1 MVDNAVIN
9 ERGGAKADAG
19 KTRYDL
25 LVPEFIQG
33 MANVMT
39 FGATKYSDWN
49 WVNLER
55 NRVFASLWRHIIA
68 YQKGERLDKET
79 NLSHLY
85 HAGCNLMMLDRIDDF
100 PISQIEYETN
110 TKTKE
115 ETGNNNKLYNT
126 YVCVRGVL
134 RYLTMTSEKL
144 NSDIFS
150 DIDLVSE
157 TGKLILADIDFRYWN
172 KYSLDDLRYM
182 FRMSMEYLEHGR
194 QKNKVEYH
202 KGLYRAFQN
211 RMRQI
216 HGQHGM
222 SLNDLA
228 EHVEIDRDTLYK
240 MMQDIYDEHYRF
252 YTAQQYAEKLSFT
265 YQTDNE

>member
-55 NRVFASLWRHIIA
+55 DRIIASLWRHIIE
-68 YQKGERLDKET
+68 YQQEKMFDKET

-85 HAGCNLMMLDRIDDF
+85 HAGCNLMMLDYLDS
-100 PISQIEYETN
+100 PE
-110 TKTKE
+110 KPKKE
-115 ETGNNNKLYNT
+115 SPT
-126 YVCVRGVL
+126 
-134 RYLTMTSEKL
+134 
-144 NSDIFS
+144 
-150 DIDLVSE
+150 
-157 TGKLILADIDFRYWN
+157 
-172 KYSLDDLRYM
+172 
-182 FRMSMEYLEHGR
+182 LEH
-194 QKNKVEYH
+194 H

-211 RMRQI
+211 RMRQM
-216 HGQHGM
+216 HGQYGM

-240 MMQDIYDEHYRF
+240 MMQDISDEHYRF

>member
-1 MVDNAVIN
+1 
-9 ERGGAKADAG
+9 
-19 KTRYDL
+19 
-25 LVPEFIQG
+25 
-33 MANVMT
+33 MT

-55 NRVFASLWRHIIA
+55 NRAFASLWRHIIA

-85 HAGCNLMMLDRIDDF
+85 HAGCNLMMLDYLDSPEQPKEKSIDEE
-100 PISQIEYETN
+100 SE
-110 TKTKE
+110 KE
-115 ETGNNNKLYNT
+115 SIRNNKQYNT

-144 NSDIFS
+144 NSDVFS
-150 DIDLVSE
+150 DIDLVPE
-157 TGKLILADIDFRYWN
+157 IGKLILEDIDFRYWN

-194 QKNKVEYH
+194 QENKVEYH

-211 RMRQI
+211 RMRQM
-216 HGQHGM
+216 HGQYGM

-240 MMQDIYDEHYRF
+240 MMQDIYDERYLF
-252 YTAQQYAEKLSFT
+252 YTAQQYAERLSFT

>member
-25 LVPEFIQG
+25 LVPEFIEG

-39 FGATKYSDWN
+39 FGTTKYSDWN

-55 NRVFASLWRHIIA
+55 NRLIASLWRHIIE
-68 YQKGERLDKET
+68 YQQEKMFDKET
-79 NLSHLY
+79 NFSHLY
-85 HAGCNLMMLDRIDDF
+85 HAACNLMMLDYLDSPEKPEEKSIDEK
-100 PISQIEYETN
+100 PEKGTSSS
-110 TKTKE
+110 
-115 ETGNNNKLYNT
+115 NKLHNT
-126 YVCVRGVL
+126 YICVRGVL
-134 RYLTMTSEKL
+134 RYITMTSEEPNESLFKSINL
-144 NSDIFS
+144 DPLIGNFILEDTEFKYWGKYDFDALKSIFKS
-150 DIDLVSE
+150 I
-157 TGKLILADIDFRYWN
+157 
-172 KYSLDDLRYM
+172 
-182 FRMSMEYLEHGR
+182 MEYLEHGR
-194 QKNKVEYH
+194 QENKVEYH

-211 RMRQI
+211 RMRQM
-216 HGQHGM
+216 HSQHGM

-228 EHVEIDRDTLYK
+228 EHVEIDRDTLYT

-265 YQTDNE
+265 YQTDSE

>member
-25 LVPEFIQG
+25 LVPEFIEG

-39 FGATKYSDWN
+39 FGAIKYSDWN
-49 WVNLER
+49 WVNLDR
-55 NRVFASLWRHIIA
+55 ARVFASLWRHIIA
-68 YQKGERLDKET
+68 YQKGERIDKET
-79 NLSHLY
+79 NLSHHY
-85 HAGCNLMMLDRIDDF
+85 HAGCNLMMIDGIDNF
-100 PISQIEYETN
+100 DLYPVDYEEN
-110 TKTKE
+110 ENKNQVKE
-115 ETGNNNKLYNT
+115 NNKQFTT

-144 NSDIFS
+144 NSDVFS
-150 DIDLVSE
+150 DIDLVLE
-157 TGKLILADIDFRYWN
+157 VGKVILEDIDFRYWN

-194 QKNKVEYH
+194 QENKVEYH

-211 RMRQI
+211 RMRQM

>member
-25 LVPEFIQG
+25 LVPEFIEG

-39 FGATKYSDWN
+39 FGATKYSDWS
-49 WVNLER
+49 WFNLER
-55 NRVFASLWRHIIA
+55 NRVISSLLRHIIA
-68 YQKGERLDKET
+68 YAKGEIYDPET
-79 NLSHLY
+79 QQKHLY
-85 HAGCNLMMLDRIDDF
+85 HAGCNLMMLDGIDDF
-100 PISQIEYETN
+100 PISQIKYETD
-110 TKTKE
+110 TKTE
-115 ETGNNNKLYNT
+115 EENKLYNT

-134 RYLTMTSEKL
+134 RYITMTSEKL
-144 NSDIFS
+144 NSDVFEAIG
-150 DIDLVSE
+150 LKPLL
-157 TGKLILADIDFRYWN
+157 GRLILEDTEFKNWHLYD
-172 KYSLDDLRYM
+172 LDTLRPI
-182 FRMSMEYLEHGR
+182 FKQCMEYIDYGR
-194 QKNKVEYH
+194 QENKVEYH
-202 KGLYRAFQN
+202 KGIYRAFQN
-211 RMRQI
+211 RMRQM
-216 HGQHGM
+216 HSQHGM